1 MGQAR
6 SVTDRERWDDDPE
19 WERLCLEATR
29 RLLHGYDEWRGFNS
43 IRSVELQGER
53 PTTEIVVTYRA
64 RGATRDIAEGFRLWD
79 ELMEDSLGNREG
91 PEVVATQIYANVT
104 EDLP

>member
-1 MGQAR
+1 MVAENAPGSGMR
-6 SVTDRERWDDDPE
+6 RDDDPE

-29 RLLHGYDEWRGFNS
+29 HLIYGYEQSRGIDA
-43 IRSVELQGER
+43 IRSLELEGDR
-53 PTTEIVVTYRA
+53 PETEIVITYRA
-64 RGATRDIAEGFRLWD
+64 RGATRDTTEGFPLWD
-79 ELMEDSLGNREG
+79 DMFEDSLGGRER